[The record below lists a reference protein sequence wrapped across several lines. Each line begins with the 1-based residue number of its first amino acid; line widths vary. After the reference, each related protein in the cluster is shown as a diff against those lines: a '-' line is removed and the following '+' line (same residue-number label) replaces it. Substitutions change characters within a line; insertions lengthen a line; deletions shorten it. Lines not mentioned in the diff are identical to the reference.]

1 MSEHVVCSPGFS
13 GEQIVPA
20 GQLSSRIVTIEKW
33 NMKKIFPIERT
44 ISDIFI
50 TSRQD
55 AMLWSYRWG
64 IDDNVAD
71 MITAV
76 E

>member
-1 MSEHVVCSPGFS
+1 
-13 GEQIVPA
+13 
-20 GQLSSRIVTIEKW
+20 
-33 NMKKIFPIERT
+33 MKKIFPIERT